1 MADFILYLLNY
12 RVMVFSFQDNFLPN
26 DVLLELNKTLDL
38 FNRFNMLC
46 EQLCIIY
53 IELNSLLLKV
63 LNMLNNVSFFN
74 LGTTSINALCMSVK
88 FLLCIAFLI
97 FARGGIPRFRFDYL
111 TKLGWI
117 RFLSLVLLSILIEIL
132 ILSMM

>member
-12 RVMVFSFQDNFLPN
+12 RVMGFSFQDNFLPD
-26 DVLLELNKTLDL
+26 DVLSGLNKTLDL

-53 IELNSLLLKV
+53 IELNGLLLKV
-63 LNMLNNVSFFN
+63 LNVLNNVSFFN

-111 TKLGWI
+111 TKLG
-117 RFLSLVLLSILIEIL
+117 
-132 ILSMM
+132 